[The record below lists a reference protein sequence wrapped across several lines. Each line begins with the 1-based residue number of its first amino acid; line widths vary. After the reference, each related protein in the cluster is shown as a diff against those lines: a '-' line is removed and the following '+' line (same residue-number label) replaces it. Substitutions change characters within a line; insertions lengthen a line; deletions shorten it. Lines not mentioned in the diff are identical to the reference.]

1 MLNALTL
8 LSREWT
14 MSQIMHLYGVK
25 VLAWVLLIKCG
36 SVKKMDKYHVCTPS
50 DYNLLY
56 QLQLAWSYSSPHSHS
71 SKLHIMMSSAL
82 SMV

>member
-1 MLNALTL
+1 MFNVITPLRGEWTL
-8 LSREWT
+8 L
-14 MSQIMHLYGVK
+14 QIMHFTSVK
-25 VLAWVLLIKCG
+25 FFDWKSD

-56 QLQLAWSYSSPHSHS
+56 QLQLAWSYSSLHSHS